1 MYVFIFEVS
10 SGCFCLS
17 FLPGIRIGYSIPYYI
32 NSKTRKK
39 LRVISVRFFISYR
52 QVVKILL
59 LSSFSTV
66 VVKLF
71 DSCAKALSHIWKS
84 FLTAVKKLKSRILYT
99 KKQLVAQ
106 FKTII
111 YKLVCLII
119 RYEYRSVF
127 IQRFVTF

>member
-17 FLPGIRIGYSIPYYI
+17 FLPRIRIGYSIPYYI

-39 LRVISVRFFISYR
+39 LRVISVRFFH
-52 QVVKILL
+52 ILPARGKNPIL
-59 LSSFSTV
+59 FSFSTV

-99 KKQLVAQ
+99 QK
-106 FKTII
+106 
-111 YKLVCLII
+111 
-119 RYEYRSVF
+119 
-127 IQRFVTF
+127 